1 MVTLGL
7 STAQDC
13 LSVYEKRR
21 CIPKAEAGSVGQHS
35 ALFQDGDP
43 CFTYSTYG
51 TICYLGG
58 GSWDRC
64 SKTSPGCSGGDCPNQ
79 AAYCDAFGNANTMC
93 KYCGIG
99 DTCKDEVFTNEM
111 TDAMKTLVLKKHNE
125 LRAKVAK
132 GQQKGQP
139 SAQNMNKLEWD
150 DELASN
156 AQLWA
161 DQCPDG
167 SWVVSDAP
175 PHDPNRNTIVYDG
188 HIGQNM
194 ADSWNSVDNMDWGL
208 STKVQSWYDE
218 VKDWPAANVGSFS
231 SVGATG
237 VIGHYTQVVW
247 AETKK
252 VGCGVIYYRDQADW
266 AASYPYRK
274 VINNLGK
281 NS

>member
-1 MVTLGL
+1 M
-7 STAQDC
+7 ST
-13 LSVYEKRR
+13 KKNKR

-111 TDAMKTLVLKKHNE
+111 TDAMKLLVLKKHND
-125 LRAKVAK
+125 LRAKVAL
-132 GQQKGQP
+132 GYEHGQP

-150 DELASN
+150 DELARN

-161 DQCPDG
+161 DQCPDR
-167 SWVVSDAP
+167 SWVKTTNP
-175 PHDPNRNTIVYDG
+175 PHDQDRRTIVYDG
-188 HIGQNM
+188 SIGQNM
-194 ADSWNSVDNMDWGL
+194 AASFYTNDRKDWKNWKRFL
-208 STKVQSWYDE
+208 NRKVNSWYNE
-218 VKDWPAANVGSFS
+218 VSYWPAANVGSWS
-231 SVGATG
+231 EVGATG
-237 VIGHYTQVVW
+237 DIGHYTQIVW

-252 VGCGVIYYRDQADW
+252 VGCGVVYYKDPNKIIRGRK
-266 AASYPYRK
+266 YPYRK
-274 VINNLGK
+274 VTT
-281 NS
+281 